1 LHFEVERGLGEH
13 DADMIESNGGRKDDD
28 GSDEANKDRED
39 DTDGKGNEMDM
50 DGANGH
56 TDKEDSINMEINENE
71 GHKGKQVALHRS
83 EMEFKFGAFVSQVK
97 LSGTKLSTSDDLHKN
112 TNEIPILPV
121 QKHIL
126 DDKSMMFSDADLDT
140 ILVLP
145 KYFGGEAK
153 KISEKSDVA
162 QEEHLLSLLTETGY
176 TGKDTAKTEFLA
188 AKLSPMLRATTAP
201 SSPRAAAESVK
212 CMRIDEES
220 LHRLSDSASSL
231 HVTRD
236 KVKNNC
242 NIHSVMQSSNE
253 ITSPFLLLQNVVQ
266 QTEDGHIS
274 LDEQIKTGQSN
285 TTTVHTSDVAKTNVK
300 FVAKS
305 TENEDDVHKNVQS
318 GTSHFFGLSD
328 MVPNNTT
335 VTVDVT
341 NNLPLSVSPKPSVED
356 VVAFGGIPC
365 PAANEVRISKR
376 IGAQSD
382 ADLTQMERAM
392 KKTQL
397 RNSVNSGNHIPK
409 FSILSI
415 PDTEIKERAN
425 RMGISLGKSF
435 DEVASSI
442 NGIKNREGERTLL
455 IMQKNA
461 DEISNEGSAS
471 LIVSRASNL
480 CEDLLDDEDIHAD
493 LVDHFKQTEPIKK
506 EKKQRRR
513 KVYDL
518 SNVRKSTRKIIKKQ
532 YS

>member
-1 LHFEVERGLGEH
+1 
-13 DADMIESNGGRKDDD
+13 
-28 GSDEANKDRED
+28 
-39 DTDGKGNEMDM
+39 
-50 DGANGH
+50 
-56 TDKEDSINMEINENE
+56 
-71 GHKGKQVALHRS
+71 
-83 EMEFKFGAFVSQVK
+83 
-97 LSGTKLSTSDDLHKN
+97 
-112 TNEIPILPV
+112 
-121 QKHIL
+121 
-126 DDKSMMFSDADLDT
+126 
-140 ILVLP
+140 
-145 KYFGGEAK
+145 
-153 KISEKSDVA
+153 
-162 QEEHLLSLLTETGY
+162 
-176 TGKDTAKTEFLA
+176 
-188 AKLSPMLRATTAP
+188 
-201 SSPRAAAESVK
+201 
-212 CMRIDEES
+212 
-220 LHRLSDSASSL
+220 
-231 HVTRD
+231 
-236 KVKNNC
+236 
-242 NIHSVMQSSNE
+242 
-253 ITSPFLLLQNVVQ
+253 
-266 QTEDGHIS
+266 
-274 LDEQIKTGQSN
+274 
-285 TTTVHTSDVAKTNVK
+285 
-300 FVAKS
+300 
-305 TENEDDVHKNVQS
+305 
-318 GTSHFFGLSD
+318 
-328 MVPNNTT
+328 MVPNNAT

-341 NNLPLSVSPKPSVED
+341 NNLPMSVSPKPSVED
-356 VVAFGGIPC
+356 VIASAGIPC

-480 CEDLLDDEDIHAD
+480 CEDLLDDEDTHAN
-493 LVDHFKQTEPIKK
+493 LVDHFKQTVPIKK
-506 EKKQRRR
+506 EKNQRRR